1 MAIIVRS
8 SKLSSD
14 QEEQCV
20 HSKGFVFFRI
30 VAEGDLLKVM
40 TATAAEDT
48 GELRPFHDQQALLAA
63 TRSVLSERGEEWS
76 EKEDW
81 RGRPYVEAEFPT
93 GADVLHI
100 AHTVLLSLG
109 FEDIGVLALREMK
122 EIYSEFAIED
132 GEDTY
137 LSDGMWMTPDGRIV
151 EK

>member
-1 MAIIVRS
+1 MAIIARS

-14 QEEQCV
+14 QEERCV

-48 GELRPFHDQQALLAA
+48 GEVRPFHDQQRLLTA
-63 TRSVLSERGEEWS
+63 TRSVLVEHKKEWV

-81 RGRPYVEAEFPT
+81 KGRPYVEADFPA
-93 GADVLHI
+93 GADVLHL

-109 FEDIGVLALREMK
+109 FEDIEVLALREMK
-122 EIYSEFAIED
+122 DIYSDFSIED
-132 GEDTY
+132 GKDTY
-137 LSDGMWMTPDGRIV
+137 LSDGMWMTPDGRLV

>member
-1 MAIIVRS
+1 MAIIKRS
-8 SKLSSD
+8 NKLSSD

-48 GELRPFHDQQALLAA
+48 GELRPFHDQQRFLAA
-63 TRSVLSERGEEWS
+63 TRSVLSERDEEWS

-81 RGRPYVEAEFPT
+81 KGRPYVEAAFPA
-93 GADVLHI
+93 GADVLHMV
-100 AHTVLLSLG
+100 HTVLLSLG
-109 FEDIGVLALREMK
+109 FEDIGVSALRELK
-122 EIYSEFAIED
+122 EIYNEFAIED

-137 LSDGMWMTPDGRIV
+137 LSDGMWMTPDGRMV